1 MNSFGSERVIM
12 EEKMR
17 VGGGLLSGAQSSI
30 LEEMKLLKELQD
42 HSGLFICSLPPSFL
56 FFFLV

>member
-1 MNSFGSERVIM
+1 MGSVL

-17 VGGGLLSGAQSSI
+17 IGGGLLSGSGAAPSSI

-42 HSGLFICSLPPSFL
+42 HSGLFFSLSCFL
-56 FFFLV
+56 FFNF

>member
-1 MNSFGSERVIM
+1 MGSVL

-17 VGGGLLSGAQSSI
+17 IGGGLLSGSGAAPSSI

-42 HSGLFICSLPPSFL
+42 HSGLFFP
-56 FFFLV
+56 FLVFFSLIFEFW